1 MAVTPISHTSAHS
14 ITATVAPFR
23 AWRGSRL
30 AVARGPMRG
39 TIETERGII
48 RGLACKCNSLN
59 NNYMT
64 SVKIDSKSLWFQ
76 RRKYFITETDLHR
89 ACWLVY
95 TDSSR
100 QIGHWA
106 YTTISKDFYSMKR
119 PVLDSIFTLC
129 STIAITLLATLLLSS
144 CGSSENNVSSGNR
157 SGTLHWGNG
166 TEPQSLDP
174 HIATGVPEHK
184 IIIAL
189 MEGLVLKDS
198 KTLEPRPGVAKSWEV
213 SDDGRV
219 YTFYLRDNAR
229 WSNGDPHNAHD
240 YVWSWWRA
248 LQPALGNL
256 YAYMYFSIENAK
268 EYYEGEITDFDQV
281 GVKALDD
288 HRLQVT
294 LKNPTPYFLQLLDH
308 YSLYPV
314 HRPTVEKF
322 GDADERGTRWTY
334 EGNLVGN
341 GAFQLLEWKI
351 NRRVVVERNPNY
363 WDADSVR
370 LNKIIF
376 YPTENAITEERMF
389 RAGQLH
395 YSGTVPAD
403 KVATYQSR
411 NDPALHIDPY
421 LGTYFYRLNVR
432 VPHLQDKR
440 VRRALGMTIDREK
453 IAQRILKAGQIPAYA
468 MTPPNTMGYFP
479 ESDLEFNPE
488 AAKQLLAEAGY
499 PNGEGFPATE
509 ILYNTSEGHR
519 KIAVAIQQ
527 MWKTHL
533 NIDVKLLNQE
543 WKVYLNSVSGRDY
556 EIARAGWIGD
566 YVDPNNFLDMFLCNG
581 GNNRTGWCNEEYDRL
596 ILEEAP
602 TAKTHDQRL
611 AIFTAAEKMLL
622 EDMPVIPI
630 YIYTSNNLVNTSV
643 KNFND
648 NILNQPSFKEIYLE
662 ADTGVEN

>member
-1 MAVTPISHTSAHS
+1 
-14 ITATVAPFR
+14 
-23 AWRGSRL
+23 
-30 AVARGPMRG
+30 
-39 TIETERGII
+39 
-48 RGLACKCNSLN
+48 
-59 NNYMT
+59 
-64 SVKIDSKSLWFQ
+64 
-76 RRKYFITETDLHR
+76 
-89 ACWLVY
+89 
-95 TDSSR
+95 
-100 QIGHWA
+100 
-106 YTTISKDFYSMKR
+106 MKR
-119 PVLDSIFTLC
+119 QLSDLTFSLC
-129 STIAITLLATLLLSS
+129 STIALTLLSIFILSG
-144 CGSSENNVSSGNR
+144 CGTSENNVSIGNR
-157 SGTLHWGNG
+157 TGTLHWGNG

-198 KTLEPRPGVAKSWEV
+198 KTLEPRPGVATSWDISE
-213 SDDGRV
+213 DGRV
-219 YTFYLRDNAR
+219 YTFHLRKNAR

-268 EYYEGEITDFDQV
+268 EYYEGSIKDFDQV

-288 HRLQVT
+288 FTLQVR

-314 HRPTVEKF
+314 HRQTIEKF
-322 GDADERGTRWTY
+322 GGADERGTRWTY

-351 NRRVVVERNPNY
+351 NRRVVVERNPHY
-363 WDADSVR
+363 WDAENIK
-370 LNKIIF
+370 LNKIVF

-440 VRRALGMTIDREK
+440 VRRALGMTIDREQ
-453 IAQRILKAGQIPAYA
+453 ITQRILKAGQIPAYA

-479 ESDLEFNPE
+479 ESDLAFNPE

-581 GNNRTGWCNEEYDRL
+581 GNNRTGWCNKEYDRL

-602 TAKTHDQRL
+602 TAKTHAERL
-611 AIFTAAEKMLL
+611 AIFTRAEKMLL

-662 ADTGVEN
+662 ADTGAQD